1 MKKTTAQYLALVSVA
16 ALALTACGESAADK
30 QAAHDK
36 TAASEAKIQVASCDE
51 TLSFNKAP
59 EKVLVMSE
67 TDISI
72 LHDLDVID
80 KVVAKAGA
88 KRVEGISPSLEKAIA
103 NIPTIA
109 AGELDTGGAKV
120 STEAILEL
128 KPDLVIGFDTGAD
141 RQALKDAGIPLYS
154 PDAFCPNASAKKA
167 DWGLVNNEIDK
178 LATIFDVKGKGEEL
192 KKSIQEKLKQQGST
206 QGDTSAVMLYITP
219 GSDEFYAYGNTS
231 MVQPILEANG
241 LKNVYA
247 DNPERVFDSSMEE
260 ILAKNPDRI
269 VLLSESSDSDAAM
282 KTFLN
287 FPGAKDLKAVQN
299 NHVAHMPFILT
310 DPPTTLSVEGASYL
324 HNLIK

>member
-1 MKKTTAQYLALVSVA
+1 MKKTAAKCLALVSIMSLT
-16 ALALTACGESAADK
+16 LAACGESAADK
-30 QAAHDK
+30 QAAQDK
-36 TAASEAKIQVASCDE
+36 TTTSKAKIHVASCDE
-51 TLSFNKAP
+51 TLSFDKAP

-80 KVVAKAGA
+80 KVVAKAGT
-88 KRVEGISPSLEKAIA
+88 KRVEGINPGLEKAIA
-103 NIPTIA
+103 NIPAIE
-109 AGELDTGGAKV
+109 AGELDTGGAKL
-120 STEAILEL
+120 STEAVIAL
-128 KPDLVIGFDTGAD
+128 KPDLVIGFDTGAN
-141 RQALKDAGIPLYS
+141 RQALKEAGIPLYS
-154 PDAFCPNASAKKA
+154 PDAFCPNAPEKKA
-167 DWGLVNNEIDK
+167 DWNLVDNEIDK
-178 LATIFDVKGKGEEL
+178 LATIFDVKEKGEEL
-192 KKSIQEKLKQQGST
+192 KKSVHEKLKQQGST

-231 MVQPILEANG
+231 MVQPIMEANG

-247 DNPERVFDSSMEE
+247 DNSERVFDSSMEE

-269 VLLSESSDSDAAM
+269 ILLSESADSDAAM

-299 NHVAHMPFILT
+299 NHVAHMPFVLT

-324 HNLIK
+324 RNLIK